1 MFLVD
6 ISGYVPKPKD
16 SAIFLTRTDKKVIIP
31 GIQRRAL
38 DVQVD
43 DH

>member
-16 SAIFLTRTDKKVIIP
+16 NAIFLTRTDKKVNW
-31 GIQRRAL
+31 L
-38 DVQVD
+38 YLESKEE
-43 DH
+43 H